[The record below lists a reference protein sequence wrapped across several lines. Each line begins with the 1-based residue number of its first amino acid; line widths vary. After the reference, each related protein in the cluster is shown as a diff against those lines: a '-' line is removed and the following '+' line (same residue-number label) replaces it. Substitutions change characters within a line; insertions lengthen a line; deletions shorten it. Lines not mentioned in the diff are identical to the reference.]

1 MHGFLDSRLRGKD
14 GVVYFH
20 GNDWVD
26 LIQMRLPKLKEY
38 LVLTSLNGIVII
50 INCSGLLRRADAKVA
65 TVKNRR
71 VEHV

>member
-1 MHGFLDSRLRGKD
+1 MQRSPFSGMT

-26 LIQMRLPKLKEY
+26 LIQMRLPQLKEY

-50 INCSGLLRRADAKVA
+50 INCSGLLRRADAKIA
-65 TVKNRR
+65 Q
-71 VEHV
+71 